1 MSSTYSPPLVSQPQD
16 AGDANGCVTEQD
28 AVAQPEE
35 SVVVRPPP
43 PTTDMRERVRLLERE
58 AAAAKQREMKVLESL
73 VQQTKEMERA
83 KVALEESRLEV
94 AALRRQQHGEGA
106 AAQQWSV
113 MDLMFGGVDE
123 EMNGL
128 RTKLRAAAQAEER
141 GRKAADELAAA
152 LAAVTMEAKQLKAW
166 LADAQAE
173 LEAAGAES
181 DRLRG
186 LLQGAEAELWSA
198 TERADALASDWKE
211 AAAGWRAREKA
222 LLARARAADAA
233 RRENDGDNA
242 ALRRALERAA
252 EEARAAAEALQA
264 ARADCAG
271 LREAGAER
279 EQALEALRRD
289 NDGLRASEAAARERA
304 DELQARLAAAKERPL
319 VEKWKREDAQ
329 GKLGAAA
336 FLDSGRLGP
345 GPGRKDRMF
354 ASLSNLAELKSA
366 AAAAAAL
373 DDYGYEFDHLDLGQ
387 YGDATE
393 RKVNKRRSI
402 LRKFGDLFRRS
413 RSLYKHY

>member
-1 MSSTYSPPLVSQPQD
+1 MKPRQERTRSTTSSTYSPPLVSQPQD

-43 PTTDMRERVRLLERE
+43 TTTDMGERVRLLERE

-113 MDLMFGGVDE
+113 MDLMFGGVDQE
-123 EMNGL
+123 INGL
-128 RTKLRAAAQAEER
+128 RTKL
-141 GRKAADELAAA
+141 
-152 LAAVTMEAKQLKAW
+152 
-166 LADAQAE
+166 
-173 LEAAGAES
+173 
-181 DRLRG
+181 
-186 LLQGAEAELWSA
+186 
-198 TERADALASDWKE
+198 
-211 AAAGWRAREKA
+211 
-222 LLARARAADAA
+222 
-233 RRENDGDNA
+233 
-242 ALRRALERAA
+242 
-252 EEARAAAEALQA
+252 
-264 ARADCAG
+264 C
-271 LREAGAER
+271 AER

-304 DELQARLAAAKERPL
+304 DELQARLAAAKEREVPLPL

-413 RSLYKHY
+413 RSLYKPNLVPVLHNHY

>member
-1 MSSTYSPPLVSQPQD
+1 
-16 AGDANGCVTEQD
+16 VTEQD

-43 PTTDMRERVRLLERE
+43 TTTDMRERVRLLERE

-83 KVALEESRLEV
+83 KVAFEESRLEV
-94 AALRRQQHGEGA
+94 AALRRQQHDEGA
-106 AAQQWSV
+106 AAQAQAQQWSV

-123 EMNGL
+123 EINGL

-222 LLARARAADAA
+222 LLARARAAEKD
-233 RRENDGDNA
+233 DDNA

-252 EEARAAAEALQA
+252 EEARASAEALEA

-289 NDGLRASEAAARERA
+289 NDGLRDSEAAARERA
-304 DELQARLAAAKERPL
+304 DELQARLAAAKEREVPLPL
-319 VEKWKREDAQ
+319 VERWKREDAQ
-329 GKLGAAA
+329 GKLGATA

-366 AAAAAAL
+366 AAL
-373 DDYGYEFDHLDLGQ
+373 DDYGYEFDHLNLGQ
-387 YGDATE
+387 YGDGTE

-413 RSLYKHY
+413 RSLYKPNLAPVLHNHY